1 MPEAQIDD
9 RTLST
14 EDIRFDEAAYIT
26 LPQAARLCGVT
37 YQTGHRWVREG
48 RFGDVHRTASGR
60 IYVAVSE
67 VEALLMA
74 SRREVRH
81 G

>member
-9 RTLST
+9 R
-14 EDIRFDEAAYIT
+14 FDEAKFIT
-26 LPQAARLCGVT
+26 LPQCAKLCGVT
-37 YQTGHRWVREG
+37 YQTCHRWVQEG

-60 IYVAVSE
+60 IYVPVSE
-67 VEALLMA
+67 VEALLLA